1 MRWSIR
7 RCRANTDLMS
17 KELGISKI
25 FANVL
30 SNRGIMTKDEAI
42 NYINPKF
49 KQLHNMSDMKDSINA
64 IKIVVDAVNKN
75 EKIVI
80 YGDYDVD
87 GVTSTVILYKALKS
101 YGADIYYYIP
111 DRAKEGYGLNKDTI
125 SKLHN
130 IGYNL
135 IFACDNGIAAI
146 EEVKFIKEL
155 GMRIIVLDHHEPA
168 FLEADG
174 IRKDIIP
181 NSDALIDPKQEGC
194 NYKFKQLC
202 AAGLSYKF
210 ANLFFKYVNIKYEYE
225 LELFIFAM
233 IATICDVVD
242 LLDENRT
249 IVKIGLKYIN
259 RKEKITNK
267 GLKALIKYNG
277 IEDKVINEYTIGFI
291 IGPCINA
298 AGRLESAKLAV
309 DLFITDDD
317 RKAFKLAQKLSEL
330 NETRKTLTKN
340 ASEKIIYE
348 VENSN
353 IINDKVLVIYDDSIH
368 ESIIGIVAGRVRE
381 KFYKPVI
388 VITKGEKFAKG
399 SARSIK
405 QYNIFEE
412 LLKCKHLF
420 IKFGGHSMAAGLSIK
435 EENIEILRKLLN
447 KNCSLNEN
455 DMQMNIRID
464 RVLNFSDIDFNI
476 AREIEKMQPIGKA
489 NEEAIFATKGVII
502 DRVKFVGKNNDI
514 LQFNFVDNINNIAFR
529 GISFDLYEKF
539 KTFIYDKLP
548 SEKCNEILEGI
559 NNYIN
564 LKVDIVYSISINEY
578 NGNKSIQLNIID
590 FRDC

>member
-30 SNRGIMTKDEAI
+30 SNRGIMTRDEAI

-64 IKIVVDAVNKN
+64 IKIVIDAVNKK

-87 GVTSTVILYKALKS
+87 GVTSTVILYKALKA

-168 FLEADG
+168 FLEDDG

-181 NSDALIDPKQEGC
+181 DSDAVIDPKQKDC
-194 NYKFKQLC
+194 NYEFKQLC

-210 ANLFFKYVNIKYEYE
+210 ANLFFKYVNIKYKYE

-242 LLDENRT
+242 LLDENRA

-259 RKEKITNK
+259 KKEKITNK
-267 GLKALIKYNG
+267 GLKALIKYSG
-277 IEDKVINEYTIGFI
+277 VEDKVIDEYTIGFI

-298 AGRLESAKLAV
+298 AGRLENAMLAV
-309 DLFITDDD
+309 DLFTTDDEQ
-317 RKAFKLAQKLSEL
+317 KAFELAQKLSEL
-330 NETRKTLTKN
+330 NETRKMLTKN
-340 ASEKIIYE
+340 ASEKVIDKI
-348 VENSN
+348 ENSD
-353 IINDKVLVIYDDSIH
+353 IINDKVLVIYDESIH
-368 ESIIGIVAGRVRE
+368 ESIIGIVAGRVKER
-381 KFYKPVI
+381 FYKPTI
-388 VITKGEKFAKG
+388 VITKSEKFAKG

-412 LLKCKHLF
+412 LLKYKHLF
-420 IKFGGHSMAAGLSIK
+420 VRFGGHSMAAGLSIK
-435 EENIEILRKLLN
+435 EENIRILRKFLN
-447 KNCSLNEN
+447 ENCPLKEN
-455 DMQMNIRID
+455 DMQINIRID
-464 RVLNFSDIDFNI
+464 RVLNFRDIDFNI
-476 AREIEKMQPIGKA
+476 AREIEKMKPLGKA
-489 NEEAIFATKGVII
+489 NEEAVFATKGVII
-502 DRVKFVGKNNDI
+502 DRIKFVGKNNDI
-514 LQFNFVDNINNIAFR
+514 IQFNFVDNVSNIAFR
-529 GISFDLYEKF
+529 GISFNLYEKF
-539 KTFIYDKLP
+539 KTFIYDRLP
-548 SEKCNEILEGI
+548 SGKCNEILEGI
-559 NNYIN
+559 NNYVN

-578 NGNKSIQLNIID
+578 NGNKNIQLDIID